1 MNSHEPVWTLSASAL
16 LDSLGTSLGGLSEN
30 EASRRL
36 KQFGLN
42 ELPEPERRPLPL
54 LLFDQLTHFMALL
67 LWLAGGLAF
76 ISRLPELGLAIWAV
90 ILINAGFSFWQE
102 YKAERAL
109 TELRKILP
117 ADARVVRGGKL
128 RIVPAR
134 ELVPGDMVQLEE
146 GDRISADARLISSA
160 AMIVDLSLLTGE
172 SKPVR
177 RDAEAMP
184 PPAAAYNEVPN
195 VVLGGTNVTA
205 GRGRAIVFAT
215 GMDSEVGKVAH
226 LTASVERERSTL
238 EAQIERVVRI
248 ITVLA
253 LGMGAAVFALVYL
266 LIGMTLRESLIFAIG
281 IIVANVPEGLL
292 PTVTLALAMGVQ
304 RMAKRQA
311 LVRRLS
317 AVETLSA
324 TTVICTDK
332 TGTLTKNEMTV
343 RSMWVPRSFVDVTGN
358 GYDTEG
364 AIIAADTDL
373 SRRARLLVLSAAL
386 CSNATVSREVATN
399 RVRIIG
405 DATEG
410 ALLVAAG
417 KAGFEPENI
426 ERSAT
431 RVRELPF
438 ESHRKMMT
446 VVVRWNEDDLWPGAR
461 ILSITKG
468 APLEV
473 LARCGF
479 VQDGRATT
487 FIADDDR
494 ARITSAHDE
503 LARRGF
509 RVLAVAARALDAE
522 PDNAQADTFEHD
534 MTFIG
539 LIGLMD
545 PPRPEV
551 AKAVEACRR
560 AGIAVTMTTG
570 DYGLTASV
578 IARQIGMTGDD
589 TQVITGQDLQR
600 MSRAEL
606 RTLLRGRTGL
616 IFARV
621 LPEQKLQIVEAYKSL
636 GEVVAVTG
644 DGVNDAPALR
654 SAHIGIAMGATG
666 TDVAK
671 QAADIVLIDD
681 NFATIVS
688 AIEEGRTVYQNIR
701 KFMAYILASNV
712 PEIVPFIAMVS
723 AKIPP
728 ALNILQIL
736 AVDLGTDMV
745 PALALGAEP
754 PEAGTMDTPPRVKD
768 RPLLDARLL
777 ARSYVFLGTLEAA
790 VSMLAFLM
798 VWRIHGYSFSDLQG
812 ATLAIL
818 NHTAR
823 NDLMAVYFQATAA
836 ALTAIVMAQI
846 GNVFACR
853 SERVSAFRQD
863 FKRNPLIFWGIAT
876 EVALLWTVLYVPFL
890 QRIFQ
895 TAPFPRLM
903 WVFLVLAP
911 ILLVSADA
919 LQKALRRFSLLR
931 SLRHT

>member
-1 MNSHEPVWTLSASAL
+1 
-16 LDSLGTSLGGLSEN
+16 
-30 EASRRL
+30 
-36 KQFGLN
+36 
-42 ELPEPERRPLPL
+42 
-54 LLFDQLTHFMALL
+54 
-67 LWLAGGLAF
+67 
-76 ISRLPELGLAIWAV
+76 
-90 ILINAGFSFWQE
+90 
-102 YKAERAL
+102 
-109 TELRKILP
+109 
-117 ADARVVRGGKL
+117 
-128 RIVPAR
+128 
-134 ELVPGDMVQLEE
+134 
-146 GDRISADARLISSA
+146 
-160 AMIVDLSLLTGE
+160 
-172 SKPVR
+172 
-177 RDAEAMP
+177 
-184 PPAAAYNEVPN
+184 
-195 VVLGGTNVTA
+195 
-205 GRGRAIVFAT
+205 
-215 GMDSEVGKVAH
+215 
-226 LTASVERERSTL
+226 
-238 EAQIERVVRI
+238 
-248 ITVLA
+248 
-253 LGMGAAVFALVYL
+253 
-266 LIGMTLRESLIFAIG
+266 
-281 IIVANVPEGLL
+281 
-292 PTVTLALAMGVQ
+292 
-304 RMAKRQA
+304 
-311 LVRRLS
+311 
-317 AVETLSA
+317 
-324 TTVICTDK
+324 
-332 TGTLTKNEMTV
+332 
-343 RSMWVPRSFVDVTGN
+343 
-358 GYDTEG
+358 
-364 AIIAADTDL
+364 
-373 SRRARLLVLSAAL
+373 
-386 CSNATVSREVATN
+386 
-399 RVRIIG
+399 
-405 DATEG
+405 
-410 ALLVAAG
+410 
-417 KAGFEPENI
+417 
-426 ERSAT
+426 
-431 RVRELPF
+431 
-438 ESHRKMMT
+438 
-446 VVVRWNEDDLWPGAR
+446 
-461 ILSITKG
+461 
-468 APLEV
+468 
-473 LARCGF
+473 
-479 VQDGRATT
+479 
-487 FIADDDR
+487 
-494 ARITSAHDE
+494 
-503 LARRGF
+503 
-509 RVLAVAARALDAE
+509 
-522 PDNAQADTFEHD
+522 
-534 MTFIG
+534 
-539 LIGLMD
+539 
-545 PPRPEV
+545 
-551 AKAVEACRR
+551 
-560 AGIAVTMTTG
+560 
-570 DYGLTASV
+570 
-578 IARQIGMTGDD
+578 
-589 TQVITGQDLQR
+589 

-823 NDLMAVYFQATAA
+823 PDLMAVYFQATAA